1 MKTLLSGVTTHPCR
15 GRRNHSRD
23 SASSEPTI
31 QCSTSQASSHETT
44 VTTEILAVGRTLRKA
59 PAWRILSV
67 LLTAACLSSW
77 YGVNTTKCICKI
89 LSLPSFQFHQQ
100 VLGYNLADAD
110 IMHTAIACCHRY
122 ITGSFLWN
130 YRPCDSYANMPV
142 SSMPSDGQIL

>member
-67 LLTAACLSSW
+67 HLTACLYQAGMVSKRLNVSA
-77 YGVNTTKCICKI
+77 K
-89 LSLPSFQFHQQ
+89 FFR
-100 VLGYNLADAD
+100 
-110 IMHTAIACCHRY
+110 CHRF
-122 ITGSFLWN
+122 SFISKYW
-130 YRPCDSYANMPV
+130 V
-142 SSMPSDGQIL
+142 II